1 MKARL
6 LTAVATGTLLLGACA
21 EKPPEPPR
29 PVPVS
34 LPQKIGDYWYLD
46 QNWTDAE
53 RQWYY
58 STTQGSQIMPYD
70 WFMALPDPS
79 VTTPLDQS
87 YFHKG
92 LTRYGYL
99 PASKSGW
106 SDGVLP
112 VGFIKDTDPK
122 DGANWIGLTCAAC
135 HTGDWRVGDKTMRI
149 DGAATTGDLYA
160 LISGI
165 SEAVKGTL
173 NDKVAFEVFSRR
185 VLGPYAT
192 DAQRVD
198 LHKKV
203 AAFQKDFA
211 TFVADSTPASPWGP
225 MRTDAFQMIFNRVG
239 AIDLK
244 IPANSVHPNAPVS
257 FPYLWDASKQPKA
270 QWNGAV
276 PNGDRLTALARNA
289 GEVLGVFGKAALKA
303 PPSKDQYYYNSTV
316 RAKNLIWMEE
326 LVREMRSPV
335 WPDSIAGKVD
345 IVKASAGETVYKES
359 CVGCHEVLPRDM
371 TVTTTPIKMI
381 PLFNWADKRP
391 EKVVEVFTKTIC
403 DPKKGY
409 QAAIAAG
416 QISVAYDSDPTMAI
430 DAACRFLKTG
440 PIEGVVMPPII
451 GTALKKEDLAVNVL
465 ANAVFGS
472 LIGTVV
478 HDRTVAKLLLDENWT
493 GAKDVKTPT
502 PWDDPPVWS
511 TATGSAYAAVPSQ
524 SVVVNDTRAFTK
536 PVAGKPGDA
545 EAQALLRKLKNDAS
559 PSSEPVS
566 AAFAKNVSTEQTQAF
581 KDAQAKA
588 TQNLAN
594 LIQGILAYKARPL
607 DGVWAT
613 APYMHN
619 GSVPNLYEM
628 LLPASQ
634 RSASFRLGTHSFD
647 PVKVGVDQG
656 AEDNTFTFDTTKA
669 GNHNSGHEFGAKLTE
684 EQRVQLLEYLKTL

>member
-1 MKARL
+1 MKASL
-6 LTAVATGTLLLGACA
+6 LTVVAGSVLLGACA

-58 STTQGSQIMPYD
+58 STTQGSQIMPYE
-70 WFMALPDPS
+70 WFMALPDS
-79 VTTPLDQS
+79 SLTTPLEQS
-87 YFHKG
+87 YFHQD

-99 PASKSGW
+99 AASKSGW

-122 DGANWIGLTCAAC
+122 DGAAWMGLTCAAC

-149 DGAATTGDLYA
+149 DGSATTGDLYG

-165 SEAVKGTL
+165 SDAVKYTL
-173 NDKVAFEVFSRR
+173 GNTAAFDVFSRR

-198 LHKKV
+198 LHGKLATFHKE
-203 AAFQKDFA
+203 FA

-244 IPANSVHPNAPVS
+244 IPSNSVHPNAPVS

-326 LVREMRSPV
+326 LVRELRSPV

-345 IVKASAGETVYKES
+345 IVKASAGESIYKDNCES
-359 CVGCHEVLPRDM
+359 CHKVLPRDM
-371 TVTTTPIKMI
+371 TFTDTPIQMI

-391 EKVVEVFTKTIC
+391 ETVVDVFTKTIC
-403 DPKKGY
+403 DPAKGIP
-409 QAAIAAG
+409 AAVKAG
-416 QISVAYDSDPTMAI
+416 YISVAYESDPTMAV

-451 GTALKKEDLAVNVL
+451 GTALKKDDLAVNVL
-465 ANAVFGS
+465 ANAVTGS
-472 LIGTVV
+472 LIGTII
-478 HDRTVAKLLLDENWT
+478 HDRTVASLLLDTSWT
-493 GAKDVKTPT
+493 GAKDVRTPT
-502 PWDDPPVWS
+502 PWDDPPVWK
-511 TATGSAYAAVPSQ
+511 TETGAASASLPQPS
-524 SVVVNDTRAFTK
+524 VLVKDTRAFTRPVKGK
-536 PVAGKPGDA
+536 PVDEA
-545 EAQALLRKLKNDAS
+545 AQALLRRLKERTS
-559 PSSEPVS
+559 PSSELAS
-566 AAFAKNVSTEQTQAF
+566 TAAATNLTTEPTQAV
-581 KDAQAKA
+581 KDAEAKA
-588 TQNLAN
+588 TKALAE
-594 LIQGILAYKARPL
+594 LIQSILAYKARPL

-634 RSASFRLGTHSFD
+634 RSATFRLGTHSFE
-647 PVKVGVDQG
+647 PHKVGVDQS
-656 AEDNTFTFDTTKA
+656 ANDNTFTFDTAKP
-669 GNHNSGHEFGAKLTE
+669 GNHNTGHEFGASLTD
-684 EQRVQLLEYLKTL
+684 EQRWQLLEYLKTL